1 MAALFSVRLTSSGVS
16 IRFFQ
21 PGKSTHNHFCH
32 TPRALSLQAV
42 DVTSAPEKYQQV
54 IRDVLRGCEGVA
66 NIADDLVVHGKGVE
80 EHDRHLFAVL
90 DRLSEAGLIVNG
102 DKCEFSLTK
111 LKFFGHE
118 LSSDG
123 VSPSEEKIAAI
134 RDARSAKD
142 ASKVRSFMGLVQYST
157 KFMPDLARFDQK
169 RSFVCMG
176 CRTAESVSRTEALDH
191 PGRNTGLLSSW
202 LQNQDCR

>member
-1 MAALFSVRLTSSGVS
+1 MFGV
-16 IRFFQ
+16 
-21 PGKSTHNHFCH
+21 K
-32 TPRALSLQAV
+32 
-42 DVTSAPEKYQQV
+42 SAPQKYQQV

-80 EHDRHLFAVL
+80 EHDRRLFAVL
-90 DRLSEAGLIVNG
+90 DRLIEVGLTVNG
-102 DKCEFSLTK
+102 DKCEFRLTK

-123 VSPSEEKIAAI
+123 VSPSEEKISTI
-134 RDARSAKD
+134 RYARSIVYGTGSVFRKVHARLIIH
-142 ASKVRSFMGLVQYST
+142 SKTYS
-157 KFMPDLARFDQK
+157 RFDQK
-169 RSFVCMG
+169 RSSVCMG

-202 LQNQDCR
+202 LQNQHCR